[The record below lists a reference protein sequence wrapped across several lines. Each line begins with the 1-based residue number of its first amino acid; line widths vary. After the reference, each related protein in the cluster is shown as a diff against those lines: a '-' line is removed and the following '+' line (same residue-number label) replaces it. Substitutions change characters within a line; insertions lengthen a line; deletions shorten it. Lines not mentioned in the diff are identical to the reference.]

1 MQQAQLLK
9 NEYDPERSTLPGDT
23 DVSLRSYVIIVK
35 DWLARNQIK
44 VSEWSG
50 VGLVQNRHHRYL
62 LIKI

>member
-44 VSEWSG
+44 VSEWS
-50 VGLVQNRHHRYL
+50 VLV
-62 LIKI
+62 